1 MATVLVTGGAG
12 FIGSHACKALA
23 RAGHTPIVYDNLV
36 HGHRDAVKWGAF
48 EHGDIRDAARLDAV
62 LRLNRPEA
70 VIHFAAYAYVGE
82 SVSDPLKYYDNN
94 IGGTAMLLAAMRRN
108 GINQIVFSSTCAT
121 YGNPSSLPIDEE
133 SPTNPINPYGF
144 TKLVVER
151 MLAECALAFG
161 LKWAALRYFNAAGAD
176 EDGELGERHYP
187 ETHAI
192 PLALKAAYGAE
203 PAFQVFGTNYE
214 TPDGSAIRDYIHVSD
229 LAAAHVLALEYLIN
243 GGISDIFNLGTGRG
257 VSVLEL
263 LAAVRAV
270 TGRDVPH
277 VLMPR
282 RAGDPAELVAR
293 ADKAQA
299 AFGWQPRN
307 RDIAKIVA
315 TAAPWFS
322 R

>member
-62 LRLNRPEA
+62 LRLHRPEA

-108 GINQIVFSSTCAT
+108 SINQIVFSSTCAT
-121 YGNPSSLPIDEE
+121 YGNPSSLPIDEAT
-133 SPTNPINPYGF
+133 PTNPINPYGF

-151 MLAECALAFG
+151 MLADCAIAYRLN
-161 LKWAALRYFNAAGAD
+161 WAALRYFNAAGAD
-176 EDGELGERHYP
+176 EDGELGERHDP

-192 PLALKAAYGAE
+192 PLALRAAYGTG
-203 PAFQVFGTNYE
+203 PAFKVFGSDYA

-229 LAAAHVLALEYLIN
+229 LAQAHVCALDHLMN
-243 GGISDIFNLGTGRG
+243 GGQSDTFNLGTCRG
-257 VSVLEL
+257 VSVFEMLSAVK
-263 LAAVRAV
+263 AA
-270 TGRDVPH
+270 TGKEVPH
-277 VLMPR
+277 ILMPR
-282 RAGDPAELVAR
+282 RPGDPAELVAR
-293 ADKAQA
+293 ADKAKA
-299 AFGWQPRN
+299 VFGWQPRN

-315 TAAPWFS
+315 TATPWFS